1 MRKSVVLLVVG
12 GAVAF
17 TVIGAVVLVGRDSSV
32 PLAQAPTTVTN
43 TIETVSMGDPEPTTS
58 TNPTPGPSGDA
69 VEVLTPDT
77 ELLEKDSTSTT
88 IAPSK
93 AETPGVEGG
102 DSTTTA
108 ASDRA
113 SASVD
118 KKTTAP
124 SLETEEPGAGTRGP
138 GPTDDSSPIDSPAD
152 GPISPSEEGPSAPS
166 DSAQGPTYTWQDG
179 DRTLQATLQPG
190 LTVDKDGAIVTV
202 DKDTAKADSES
213 GLTRSSGS
221 GGQDSHLPVFR
232 SPSGALM
239 TLPGGVLL
247 ALDPEWTD
255 TETDAFFTSN
265 EISMDRV
272 SELEWL
278 TNGFFI
284 ETEPGFPSLELANE
298 LAGQDGVELSSP
310 NWWTERTTR

>member
-1 MRKSVVLLVVG
+1 MRRSVVLLVVG

-17 TVIGAVVLVGRDSSV
+17 TVIGAVVLVGRDGSV
-32 PLAQAPTTVTN
+32 PLAQTPATVTN

-102 DSTTTA
+102 NSTTTE

-113 SASVD
+113 SASAD

-124 SLETEEPGAGTRGP
+124 SLETEEPEAGTRGP

-152 GPISPSEEGPSAPS
+152 GPVSPSEEGPSAPS

-179 DRTLQATLQPG
+179 DRTLQP
-190 LTVDKDGAIVTV
+190 
-202 DKDTAKADSES
+202 

-221 GGQDSHLPVFR
+221 AAAKIPTCR
-232 SPSGALM
+232 
-239 TLPGGVLL
+239 
-247 ALDPEWTD
+247 
-255 TETDAFFTSN
+255 FFVHPPAH
-265 EISMDRV
+265 E
-272 SELEWL
+272 
-278 TNGFFI
+278 
-284 ETEPGFPSLELANE
+284 
-298 LAGQDGVELSSP
+298 
-310 NWWTERTTR
+310 